1 MGMAHKAYRRIR
13 NSEKKECGS
22 RIKAKPMESGN
33 KLIEN
38 QSFKRYVFYPMPSA
52 LCFIIPH
59 SNFCD
64 LASVF
69 YPLI

>member
-38 QSFKRYVFYPMPSA
+38 QSFKRYAFYPMPSA
-52 LCFIIPH
+52 LSFRIPI
-59 SNFCD
+59 
-64 LASVF
+64 SVIW
-69 YPLI
+69 PLFSIL